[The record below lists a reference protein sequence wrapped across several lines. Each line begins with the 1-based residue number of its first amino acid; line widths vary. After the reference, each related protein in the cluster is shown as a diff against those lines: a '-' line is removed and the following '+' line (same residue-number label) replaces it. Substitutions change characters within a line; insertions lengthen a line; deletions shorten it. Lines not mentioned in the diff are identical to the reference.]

1 MKNKVCCILLT
12 LFMVMLSTGQALAG
26 GITPY
31 ASEEIH
37 SATVSISAKKRV
49 TYNVVVKD
57 PSYKVHVN
65 YCDLYRKTGTNT
77 WEFVASMD
85 DAIPSDT
92 TGDMLVASDV
102 SKYITKS
109 GTYRVR
115 ACYTVGKFTVSRYLN
130 ERTFD

>member
-1 MKNKVCCILLT
+1 MRKIQIGLIISLMLLIVANYAAASG
-12 LFMVMLSTGQALAG
+12 L
-26 GITPY
+26 IPY

-37 SATVSISAKKRV
+37 EATVALSARKRV
-49 TYNVVVKD
+49 TFDVVVKKQ
-57 PSYKVHVN
+57 SYKVHVN
-65 YCDLYRKTGTNT
+65 YCDLYRKAGTNT

-115 ACYTVGKFTVSRYLN
+115 ACYTVGKFTVSRYSN

>member
-1 MKNKVCCILLT
+1 MRKIKIGLIISLMLLIVANYAAASG
-12 LFMVMLSTGQALAG
+12 L
-26 GITPY
+26 IPY

-37 SATVSISAKKRV
+37 EATVALSARKRV
-49 TYNVVVKD
+49 TFDVVVKKH
-57 PSYKVHVN
+57 SYKVHVN
-65 YCDLYRKTGTNT
+65 YCDLYRKAGTNT

-115 ACYTVGKFTVSRYLN
+115 ACYTVGKSTVSRYSN
-130 ERTFD
+130 ERTFN

>member
-1 MKNKVCCILLT
+1 
-12 LFMVMLSTGQALAG
+12 MVMLSTGQALAG

-102 SKYITKS
+102 SGYITES

-115 ACYTVGKFTVSRYLN
+115 ACYTVGKSTVSRYSN

>member
-1 MKNKVCCILLT
+1 MRKIKIGLIISLMLLIVANYAAASG
-12 LFMVMLSTGQALAG
+12 L
-26 GITPY
+26 IPY

-37 SATVSISAKKRV
+37 EATVALSARKRV
-49 TYNVVVKD
+49 TFDVVVKKQ
-57 PSYKVHVN
+57 SYKVHVN
-65 YCDLYRKTGTNT
+65 YCDLYRKAGTNT

-115 ACYTVGKFTVSRYLN
+115 ACYTVGKFAVSRYLN

>member
-1 MKNKVCCILLT
+1 MRKIKIGLIISLMLLIVANYAAASG
-12 LFMVMLSTGQALAG
+12 L
-26 GITPY
+26 IPY

-37 SATVSISAKKRV
+37 EATVALSARKRV
-49 TYNVVVKD
+49 TFDVVVKKQ
-57 PSYKVHVN
+57 SNKVHVN
-65 YCDLYRKTGTNT
+65 YCDLYRKAGTNT

-115 ACYTVGKFTVSRYLN
+115 ACYTVGKSTVSRYSN

>member
-1 MKNKVCCILLT
+1 MRKIKIGLIISLMLLIVANYAAASG
-12 LFMVMLSTGQALAG
+12 L
-26 GITPY
+26 IPY

-37 SATVSISAKKRV
+37 EATVALSARKRV
-49 TYNVVVKD
+49 TFDVVVKKQ
-57 PSYKVHVN
+57 SYKVHVN
-65 YCDLYRKTGTNT
+65 YCDLYRKAGTNT

-92 TGDMLVASDV
+92 TGDMLAASDV

-115 ACYTVGKFTVSRYLN
+115 ACYTVGKSTVSRYSN

>member
-1 MKNKVCCILLT
+1 MKKLKWIALISIFMMLLT
-12 LFMVMLSTGQALAG
+12 QQVCAS
-26 GITPY
+26 GIIPF
-31 ASEEIH
+31 ASEEIY

-49 TYNVVVKD
+49 TYNVVVTK

-65 YCDLYRKTGTNT
+65 YCDLYRKAGTNT

-102 SKYITKS
+102 SKYITGS

-115 ACYTVGKFTVSRYLN
+115 ACYTVGNSTVSRYSN
-130 ERTFD
+130 ERTFN

>member
-1 MKNKVCCILLT
+1 MKKAKWIVVISILMVLFAQQVCANG
-12 LFMVMLSTGQALAG
+12 FV
-26 GITPY
+26 PF
-31 ASEEIH
+31 ASEEIY

-49 TYNVVVKD
+49 TYNVVVTN

-65 YCDLYRKTGTNT
+65 YCDLYRQAGTNT

-102 SKYITKS
+102 SGYITKS

-115 ACYTVGKFTVSRYLN
+115 ACYTVGKSTVSRYSN

>member
-1 MKNKVCCILLT
+1 MKKAKWIVVISILMVLFAQQVCANG
-12 LFMVMLSTGQALAG
+12 FVPFAG
-26 GITPY
+26 
-31 ASEEIH
+31 EEIY

-49 TYNVVVKD
+49 TYNVVVTN

-65 YCDLYRKTGTNT
+65 YCDLYRKAGTNT

-115 ACYTVGKFTVSRYLN
+115 ACYTVGKSTVSRYSN

>member
-1 MKNKVCCILLT
+1 MKKAKWIVVISILMVLFAQQVCANG
-12 LFMVMLSTGQALAG
+12 FV
-26 GITPY
+26 PF
-31 ASEEIH
+31 ASEEIY

-49 TYNVVVKD
+49 TYNVVVTN

-65 YCDLYRKTGTNT
+65 YCDLYRKAGTNT

-102 SKYITKS
+102 SGYITKS

-115 ACYTVGKFTVSRYLN
+115 ACYTVGKSTFSRYSN

>member
-1 MKNKVCCILLT
+1 MRKIKIGLIISLMFLIVANYAAASGLI
-12 LFMVMLSTGQALAG
+12 
-26 GITPY
+26 PY

-37 SATVSISAKKRV
+37 EATVALSARKRV
-49 TYNVVVKD
+49 TFDVVVKKQ
-57 PSYKVHVN
+57 SYKVHVN
-65 YCDLYRKTGTNT
+65 YCDLYRKAGTNT

-115 ACYTVGKFTVSRYLN
+115 ACYTVGKSTVSRYSN

>member
-1 MKNKVCCILLT
+1 MRKIKIGLIISLMLLIVANYAAASG
-12 LFMVMLSTGQALAG
+12 L
-26 GITPY
+26 IPY

-37 SATVSISAKKRV
+37 EATVALSARKRV
-49 TYNVVVKD
+49 TFDVVVKKQ
-57 PSYKVHVN
+57 SYKVHVN

-102 SKYITKS
+102 SGYITES

-115 ACYTVGKFTVSRYLN
+115 ACYTVGKSTVSRYSN

>member
-1 MKNKVCCILLT
+1 MVLFAQQVCANG
-12 LFMVMLSTGQALAG
+12 FV
-26 GITPY
+26 PF
-31 ASEEIH
+31 ASEEIY

-49 TYNVVVKD
+49 TYNVVVTN

-65 YCDLYRKTGTNT
+65 YCDLYRKAGTNT

-115 ACYTVGKFTVSRYLN
+115 ACYTVGKSTVSRYSN

>member
-1 MKNKVCCILLT
+1 MKKAKWIVVISILMVLFAQQVCANG
-12 LFMVMLSTGQALAG
+12 FV
-26 GITPY
+26 PF
-31 ASEEIH
+31 ASEEIY

-49 TYNVVVKD
+49 TYNVVVTN

-65 YCDLYRKTGTNT
+65 YCDLYRKAGTNT

>member
-1 MKNKVCCILLT
+1 MRKIKIGLIISLMLLIVANYAAASG
-12 LFMVMLSTGQALAG
+12 L
-26 GITPY
+26 IPY

-37 SATVSISAKKRV
+37 EATVALSARKRV
-49 TYNVVVKD
+49 TFDVVVKKQ
-57 PSYKVHVN
+57 SYKVHVH
-65 YCDLYRKTGTNT
+65 YCDLYRKAGTNT

>member
-1 MKNKVCCILLT
+1 MMKKIKSTLIISLILL
-12 LFMVMLSTGQALAG
+12 MIANCAIASV
-26 GITPY
+26 IVPY

-37 SATVSISAKKRV
+37 AASVALSARKRV
-49 TYNVVVKD
+49 TLDVVVKKQ
-57 PSYKVHVN
+57 SYKVHVN
-65 YCDLYRKTGTNT
+65 YCDLYRKAGTNT

-102 SKYITKS
+102 SGYITKS

-115 ACYTVGKFTVSRYLN
+115 ACYTVGKSTVSRYSN

>member
-65 YCDLYRKTGTNT
+65 YCDLYRKAGTNT

-102 SKYITKS
+102 SGYITES

-115 ACYTVGKFTVSRYLN
+115 ACYTVGKSTVSRYSN

>member
-1 MKNKVCCILLT
+1 MKKAKWIVVISILMVLFAQQVCANG
-12 LFMVMLSTGQALAG
+12 FV
-26 GITPY
+26 PF
-31 ASEEIH
+31 ASEEIY

-49 TYNVVVKD
+49 TYNVVVTN

-65 YCDLYRKTGTNT
+65 YCDLYRKAGTNT

-115 ACYTVGKFTVSRYLN
+115 ACYTVGKFTVSRYSN

>member
-1 MKNKVCCILLT
+1 MKKAKWIVVISILMVLFAQQVCANG
-12 LFMVMLSTGQALAG
+12 FV
-26 GITPY
+26 PF
-31 ASEEIH
+31 ASEEIY

-49 TYNVVVKD
+49 TYNVVVTN

-65 YCDLYRKTGTNT
+65 YCDLYRKAGTNT

-102 SKYITKS
+102 SGYITKS

-115 ACYTVGKFTVSRYLN
+115 ACYTVGKSTVSRYSN

>member
-1 MKNKVCCILLT
+1 MRKIKIGLIISLMLLIVANYAAASG
-12 LFMVMLSTGQALAG
+12 L
-26 GITPY
+26 IPY

-37 SATVSISAKKRV
+37 EATVALSARKRV
-49 TYNVVVKD
+49 TFDVVVKKQ
-57 PSYKVHVN
+57 SYKVHVN
-65 YCDLYRKTGTNT
+65 YCDLYRKAGTNT

-102 SKYITKS
+102 SGYITES

>member
-1 MKNKVCCILLT
+1 MRKIKIGLIISLMLLIVANYAAASG
-12 LFMVMLSTGQALAG
+12 L
-26 GITPY
+26 IPY

-37 SATVSISAKKRV
+37 EATVALSVRKRV
-49 TYNVVVKD
+49 TFDVVVKKQ
-57 PSYKVHVN
+57 SYKVHVN
-65 YCDLYRKTGTNT
+65 YCDLYRKAGTNT

-115 ACYTVGKFTVSRYLN
+115 ACYTVGKSTVSRYSN

>member
-1 MKNKVCCILLT
+1 MRKIKIGLIISLMLLIVANYAAASG
-12 LFMVMLSTGQALAG
+12 L
-26 GITPY
+26 IPY

-37 SATVSISAKKRV
+37 EATVALSARKRV
-49 TYNVVVKD
+49 TFDVVVKKQ
-57 PSYKVHVN
+57 SYKVHVN
-65 YCDLYRKTGTNT
+65 YCDLYRKAGTNT

-115 ACYTVGKFTVSRYLN
+115 ACYTVGKITVSRYSN

>member
-1 MKNKVCCILLT
+1 MRKIKIGLIISLMLLIVANYAAASG
-12 LFMVMLSTGQALAG
+12 L
-26 GITPY
+26 IPY

-37 SATVSISAKKRV
+37 EATVALSARKRV
-49 TYNVVVKD
+49 TFDVVVKKQ
-57 PSYKVHVN
+57 SYKVHVN

>member
-1 MKNKVCCILLT
+1 MKKAKWIVVISILMMLFAQQVCANG
-12 LFMVMLSTGQALAG
+12 FV
-26 GITPY
+26 PF
-31 ASEEIH
+31 ASEEIY

-49 TYNVVVKD
+49 TYNVVVTN

-65 YCDLYRKTGTNT
+65 YCDLYRKAGTNT

-102 SKYITKS
+102 SGYITKS

-115 ACYTVGKFTVSRYLN
+115 ACYTVGKSTVSRYSN

>member
-1 MKNKVCCILLT
+1 MRKIKIGLIISLMLLIVANYAAASG
-12 LFMVMLSTGQALAG
+12 L
-26 GITPY
+26 IPY

-37 SATVSISAKKRV
+37 EATVALSARKRV
-49 TYNVVVKD
+49 TFDVVVKKQ
-57 PSYKVHVN
+57 SYKVHVN
-65 YCDLYRKTGTNT
+65 YCDLYRKAGTNT

-115 ACYTVGKFTVSRYLN
+115 ACYTVGKSTVSRYSN
-130 ERTFD
+130 ERTFN

>member
-1 MKNKVCCILLT
+1 MRKIKIGLIISLMLLIVANYAAASG
-12 LFMVMLSTGQALAG
+12 L
-26 GITPY
+26 IPY

-37 SATVSISAKKRV
+37 EATVALSARKRV
-49 TYNVVVKD
+49 TFDVVVKKQ
-57 PSYKVHVN
+57 SYKVHVK
-65 YCDLYRKTGTNT
+65 YCVLYRKAGTNT

-115 ACYTVGKFTVSRYLN
+115 ACYTVGKSTVSRYSN

>member
-1 MKNKVCCILLT
+1 MRKIKIGLIISLMLLIVANYAAASG
-12 LFMVMLSTGQALAG
+12 L
-26 GITPY
+26 IPY

-37 SATVSISAKKRV
+37 EATVALSARKRV
-49 TYNVVVKD
+49 TFDVVVKKQ
-57 PSYKVHVN
+57 SYKVHVN
-65 YCDLYRKTGTNT
+65 YCDLYRKAGTNT

-92 TGDMLVASDV
+92 TGDMLVVSDV

-115 ACYTVGKFTVSRYLN
+115 ACYTVGKSTVSRYSN

>member
-1 MKNKVCCILLT
+1 MRKIKIGLIISLMLLIVANYAAASG
-12 LFMVMLSTGQALAG
+12 L
-26 GITPY
+26 IPY

-37 SATVSISAKKRV
+37 EATVALSARKRV
-49 TYNVVVKD
+49 TFDVVVKKQ
-57 PSYKVHVN
+57 SYKVHVN
-65 YCDLYRKTGTNT
+65 YCDLYRKAGTNS

>member
-1 MKNKVCCILLT
+1 MRKFKIGLIISLMLLIVANYAAASG
-12 LFMVMLSTGQALAG
+12 L
-26 GITPY
+26 IPY

-37 SATVSISAKKRV
+37 EATVALSARKRV
-49 TYNVVVKD
+49 TFDVVVKKQ
-57 PSYKVHVN
+57 SYKVHVN
-65 YCDLYRKTGTNT
+65 YCDLYRKAGTNT

-115 ACYTVGKFTVSRYLN
+115 ACYTVGKSTVSRYSN

>member
-1 MKNKVCCILLT
+1 MRKIKIGLIISLMLLIVANYAAASG
-12 LFMVMLSTGQALAG
+12 L
-26 GITPY
+26 IPY
-31 ASEEIH
+31 ASKEIH
-37 SATVSISAKKRV
+37 EATVALSAIKGV
-49 TYNVVVKD
+49 TFDVVVKKQ
-57 PSYKVHVN
+57 SYKVHVN
-65 YCDLYRKTGTNT
+65 YCDLYRKAGTNT

>member
-1 MKNKVCCILLT
+1 MRKIKIGLIISLMLLIVANYAT
-12 LFMVMLSTGQALAG
+12 ASGL
-26 GITPY
+26 IPY

-37 SATVSISAKKRV
+37 EATVALSARKRV
-49 TYNVVVKD
+49 TFDVVVKKQ
-57 PSYKVHVN
+57 SYKVHVN
-65 YCDLYRKTGTNT
+65 YCDLYRKAGTNT

-92 TGDMLVASDV
+92 TGDILGASDV

-115 ACYTVGKFTVSRYLN
+115 ACYTVGKSTVSRYSN

>member
-1 MKNKVCCILLT
+1 MRKIKIGLIISLMLLIVANYAAASG
-12 LFMVMLSTGQALAG
+12 L
-26 GITPY
+26 IPY

-37 SATVSISAKKRV
+37 EATVALSARKRV
-49 TYNVVVKD
+49 TFDVVVKKQ
-57 PSYKVHVN
+57 SYKVHVN
-65 YCDLYRKTGTNT
+65 YCDLYRKAGTNT

-102 SKYITKS
+102 SGYITKS

>member
-1 MKNKVCCILLT
+1 MRKIKIGLIISLMLLIVANYAAASG
-12 LFMVMLSTGQALAG
+12 L
-26 GITPY
+26 IPY

-37 SATVSISAKKRV
+37 EATVALSARKRV
-49 TYNVVVKD
+49 TFDVVVKKQ
-57 PSYKVHVN
+57 SYKVHVN
-65 YCDLYRKTGTNT
+65 YCDLYRKAGTNT

-92 TGDMLVASDV
+92 TGEMLVASDV

-115 ACYTVGKFTVSRYLN
+115 ACYTVGNSTVSRYSN

>member
-1 MKNKVCCILLT
+1 MKKAKWIVVISVLMVLFAQQVCANG
-12 LFMVMLSTGQALAG
+12 FV
-26 GITPY
+26 PF
-31 ASEEIH
+31 ASEEIY

-49 TYNVVVKD
+49 TYNVVVTN

-65 YCDLYRKTGTNT
+65 YCDLYRKAGTNT

-102 SKYITKS
+102 SGYITKS

-115 ACYTVGKFTVSRYLN
+115 ACYTVGKSTVSRYSN

>member
-1 MKNKVCCILLT
+1 MRKIKIGLIISLMLLIVANYAAASG
-12 LFMVMLSTGQALAG
+12 L
-26 GITPY
+26 IPY

-37 SATVSISAKKRV
+37 EATVALSARKRV
-49 TYNVVVKD
+49 TFDVVVKKQ
-57 PSYKVHVN
+57 SYKVHVN
-65 YCDLYRKTGTNT
+65 YCDLYRKAGTNT
-77 WEFVASMD
+77 WEFVASVD

-115 ACYTVGKFTVSRYLN
+115 ACYTVGKSTVSRYSN

>member
-1 MKNKVCCILLT
+1 MKKAKWIVVISILMVLFAQQVCANG
-12 LFMVMLSTGQALAG
+12 FV
-26 GITPY
+26 PF
-31 ASEEIH
+31 ASEEIY

-49 TYNVVVKD
+49 TYNVVVTK

-65 YCDLYRKTGTNT
+65 YCDLYRKAGTNT

-102 SKYITKS
+102 SGYITKS

-115 ACYTVGKFTVSRYLN
+115 ACYTVGKSTVSRYSN